1 MGRIVR
7 QVIREDSSTPKSRR
21 LKKIIFNN
29 FDIDLDGK
37 IKQINRYSEIPKS
50 FTEQYLSLS
59 TPKTFQD
66 KLSFGPMY
74 LIHFNKDKIANKQYL
89 YQSGT
94 DLMDQDGNFWSGNQ
108 LMKLLGLNV
117 MGLKIDDLIDIYYQ
131 NMYDMWKLLS
141 LNNKEIN
148 IIISH
153 S

>member
-1 MGRIVR
+1 MKKIIRLTERDLGRIVR

-74 LIHFNKDKIANKQYL
+74 LIQFDKGKLANKQFL
-89 YQSGT
+89 YQNGS
-94 DLMDQDGNFWSGNQ
+94 DLIDQDGESWGETY
-108 LMKLLGLNV
+108 LMKFIGLNV
-117 MGLKIDDLIDIYYQ
+117 MDLKIDDLIDIYYE
-131 NMYDMWKLLS
+131 NIYDL
-141 LNNKEIN
+141 
-148 IIISH
+148 
-153 S
+153 

>member
-1 MGRIVR
+1 MKKIIRLTERDLGRIVR
-7 QVIREDSSTPKSRR
+7 QIIREDSLTPKSRR

-74 LIHFNKDKIANKQYL
+74 LIHFNIDKVMNKQFL
-89 YQSGT
+89 YQSGSH
-94 DLMDQDGNFWSGNQ
+94 LMDKDGNFWNGNQ

-131 NMYDMWKLLS
+131 NMYD
-141 LNNKEIN
+141 I
-148 IIISH
+148 
-153 S
+153 

>member
-1 MGRIVR
+1 MKKIIRLTDRDLGRIVR
-7 QVIREDSSTPKSRR
+7 QVIREDRSTPKSRR

-37 IKQINRYSEIPKS
+37 IKQINRYSEIPKL

-66 KLSFGPMY
+66 KLSFGSMY

-94 DLMDQDGNFWSGNQ
+94 DLMNQDGNFWSGNQ

-131 NMYDMWKLLS
+131 NM
-141 LNNKEIN
+141 
-148 IIISH
+148 
-153 S
+153 

>member
-1 MGRIVR
+1 MKKIIRLTERDLGRIVR

-74 LIHFNKDKIANKQYL
+74 LIHFNKYKIANKQYL

-131 NMYDMWKLLS
+131 NMYDM
-141 LNNKEIN
+141 
-148 IIISH
+148 
-153 S
+153 